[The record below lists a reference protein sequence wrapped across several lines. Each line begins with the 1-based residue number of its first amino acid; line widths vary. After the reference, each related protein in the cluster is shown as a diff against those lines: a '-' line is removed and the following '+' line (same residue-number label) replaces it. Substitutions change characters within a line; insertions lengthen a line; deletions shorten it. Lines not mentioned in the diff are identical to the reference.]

1 MGENLM
7 IIMWL
12 LSGVSCALARRT
24 SIACSKK
31 CRIISSTRSRK
42 VEINLLMMIQGFY
55 SLRILRG
62 NKDIYRIL
70 HSGMKIWFL
79 FLSGEKIFYKQA
91 QQVSKNCFCHKKI
104 KFISSSHRVTFFSL
118 YRQKDIDNII
128 DFYSPKRKRPTNF
141 EGKLPKLR
149 HR

>member
-1 MGENLM
+1 MLKMGESLM
-7 IIMWL
+7 IIIWL
-12 LSGVSCALARRT
+12 LSGVSCALGRRI

-55 SLRILRG
+55 SLRILKG
-62 NKDIYRIL
+62 NKNIRGYYTVAQRYD
-70 HSGMKIWFL
+70 
-79 FLSGEKIFYKQA
+79 FYFWVVKKYFTNEC
-91 QQVSKNCFCHKKI
+91 SKWVKYCFCHKKI
-104 KFISSSHRVTFFSL
+104 TFFLL

-128 DFYSPKRKRPTNF
+128 DFYSPKRKTPTNF

>member
-1 MGENLM
+1 M

-62 NKDIYRIL
+62 NKDNYIQDITQWRED
-70 HSGMKIWFL
+70 M
-79 FLSGEKIFYKQA
+79 IF
-91 QQVSKNCFCHKKI
+91 I
-104 KFISSSHRVTFFSL
+104 
-118 YRQKDIDNII
+118 
-128 DFYSPKRKRPTNF
+128 F
-141 EGKLPKLR
+141 EW
-149 HR
+149 